1 MVDRRNSVE
10 WWNQSFLLA
19 ESGHFLSQ
27 TFPVARHFFIFCP
40 GLDLCAV
47 LIVDRFRR
55 HPVCLAE
62 MCQKFCPASL
72 PGHLQKCSHIHNDK
86 QYCVFFFIFFYIL
99 YFIFGGTKKAH
110 GDLWWAFEK
119 VQKKSGVELL
129 SRTLVC
135 STIVAEVLIDRVR
148 DGNVSIN
155 LAIDTGK
162 RS

>member
-1 MVDRRNSVE
+1 MCSTIVAEVLIDRVRDGNVSI
-10 WWNQSFLLA
+10 NLA
-19 ESGHFLSQ
+19 IDTGKKLKKSGHPCRRQRGSQ
-27 TFPVARHFFIFCP
+27 RRDRIYS
-40 GLDLCAV
+40 V
-47 LIVDRFRR
+47 LICEDV
-55 HPVCLAE
+55 P
-62 MCQKFCPASL
+62 K
-72 PGHLQKCSHIHNDK
+72 
-86 QYCVFFFIFFYIL
+86 
-99 YFIFGGTKKAH
+99 
-110 GDLWWAFEK
+110 K